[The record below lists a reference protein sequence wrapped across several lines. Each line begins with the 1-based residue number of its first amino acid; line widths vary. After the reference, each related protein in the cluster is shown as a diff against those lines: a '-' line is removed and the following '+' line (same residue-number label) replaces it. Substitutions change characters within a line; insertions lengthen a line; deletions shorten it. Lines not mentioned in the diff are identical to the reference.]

1 VIILSHPKFLKEE
14 KAIMERKEMQ
24 ELFKAT
30 AAISTPEGLAAYKA
44 FAAALTTPILQAIEQ
59 ESIMRQLFSVERLG
73 PGAQAVYPVAE
84 DFDMPVW
91 ILPGLGY
98 VAQNFVEGIG
108 EEVNVPT
115 FTIDGSGQ
123 WKLTYAR
130 DSRIDIP
137 SRAAAK
143 TAKAMADYEE
153 ECGWRVIIPSATS
166 AFSGKGLLGSRPAP
180 IYEINPASTG
190 AGYLS
195 KELINRMI
203 VGFQRIGRKLTDLYV
218 SPEDA
223 ADIRE
228 WTDTD
233 IDPVTRREIF
243 QASGMGSIWNV
254 TLHVIQHL
262 GATGLYNING
272 YASEYGKFKADS
284 GEMYNAYQLDN
295 PNVTAA
301 DGTVSTL
308 GETQVIG
315 FDMSVNDSLVMPI
328 RKEYE
333 AYDDPALLRQQ
344 QQGYFGWEEIGF
356 ACLDPRMLSIG
367 IIDRSL

>member
-1 VIILSHPKFLKEE
+1 
-14 KAIMERKEMQ
+14 MERKEMM

-30 AAISTPEGLAAYKA
+30 AEVNTPEGMAAYRA
-44 FAAALTTPILQAIEQ
+44 FAAALTTPILQKLELD
-59 ESIMRQLFSVERLG
+59 SIMRQLFTVERLG

-84 DFDMPVW
+84 DFEIPVW
-91 ILPGLGY
+91 VLPGLGY
-98 VAQNFVEGIG
+98 VAQNFIEGIG
-108 EEVNVPT
+108 EEVYIPT
-115 FTIDGSGQ
+115 FSIAASAD
-123 WKLTYAR
+123 WKITYAR
-130 DSRIDIP
+130 DSRIDIAQR
-137 SRAAAK
+137 SANRAAKDLAN
-143 TAKAMADYEE
+143 YEE
-153 ECGWRVIIPSATS
+153 ECGWRVIMPAATS

-180 IYEINPASTG
+180 IYEISPSAQG

-195 KELINRMI
+195 KELINKMI
-203 VGFQRIGRKLTDLYV
+203 VGFKRIGRTLTDLYV

-254 TLHVIQHL
+254 SLHEIQHL

-272 YASEYGKFKADS
+272 YGSSYGKFSADVS
-284 GEMYNAYQLDN
+284 GQYNGYTIDN
-295 PNVTAA
+295 ANITAA
-301 DGTVSTL
+301 DGTVATL
-308 GETQVIG
+308 GETQIMG
-315 FDMSVNDSLVMPI
+315 FDLSVNDSLVMPI

-333 AYDDPALLRQQ
+333 AHDDPTLLRVQK
-344 QQGYFGWEEIGF
+344 QGFFGWAELGF
-356 ACLDPRMLSIG
+356 ACLDSRMLGMG

>member
-1 VIILSHPKFLKEE
+1 
-14 KAIMERKEMQ
+14 MDRKEMQ

-30 AAISTPEGLAAYKA
+30 ASINTPEGIAAYRA
-44 FAAALTTPILQAIEQ
+44 FAAALTTPILQKIERD
-59 ESIMRQLFSVERLG
+59 SIMRKLFAVENLG
-73 PGAQAVYPVAE
+73 PGAQASYPIAE
-84 DFDMPVW
+84 DFELPVW
-91 ILPGLGY
+91 VLPGLGY
-98 VAQNFVEGIG
+98 VAQNFIEGIG
-108 EEVNVPT
+108 EEVYVPT
-115 FTIDGSGQ
+115 FTIDTSGD

-137 SRAAAK
+137 QRAAEKA
-143 TAKAMADYEE
+143 AKALSDYEE
-153 ECGWRVIIPSATS
+153 ECGWRIILPAATS

-195 KELINRMI
+195 KELINKMI
-203 VGFQRIGRKLTDLYV
+203 VGFKRIGRTLTDLYV

-243 QASGMGSIWNV
+243 QAAGMGSIWNV
-254 TLHVIQHL
+254 NLNEVQHL

-272 YASEYGKFKADS
+272 AAAAYGKFIAS
-284 GEMYNAYQLDN
+284 GNVYNAYTLDN
-295 PNVTAA
+295 PNVTGA

-315 FDMSVNDSLVMPI
+315 FDLSVNDSLVMPI
-328 RKEYE
+328 RKAYE
-333 AYDDPALLRQQ
+333 AHDDPTLLRVQK
-344 QQGYFGWEEIGF
+344 QGFFGWEEIGF
-356 ACLDPRMLSIG
+356 ACLDPRMLGLG

>member
-1 VIILSHPKFLKEE
+1 
-14 KAIMERKEMQ
+14 MDRKEMQ

-30 AAISTPEGLAAYKA
+30 SSINTPEGIAAYRA
-44 FAAALTTPILQAIEQ
+44 FAAALTTPILQKIERD
-59 ESIMRQLFSVERLG
+59 SIMRKLFAVENLG
-73 PGAQAVYPVAE
+73 PGAQASYPIAE
-84 DFDMPVW
+84 DFELPVW

-98 VAQNFVEGIG
+98 IAQNFIEGIG
-108 EEVNVPT
+108 EEVYVPT
-115 FTIDGSGQ
+115 FTIDTSGD

-137 SRAAAK
+137 QRAAEKA
-143 TAKAMADYEE
+143 AKALSDYEE
-153 ECGWRVIIPSATS
+153 ECGWRVILPAATS

-195 KELINRMI
+195 KELINKMI
-203 VGFQRIGRKLTDLYV
+203 VGFKRIGRTLTDLYV

-243 QASGMGSIWNV
+243 QAAGMGSLWNV
-254 TLHVIQHL
+254 NLNEVQHL

-272 YASEYGKFKADS
+272 AGSGYGKFIAT
-284 GEMYNAYQLDN
+284 GNVYNAYTLDN
-295 PNVTAA
+295 PNVTTAN
-301 DGTVSTL
+301 GTIDSL
-308 GETQVIG
+308 GETQIIG
-315 FDMSVNDSLVMPI
+315 FDLSVNDSLVMPI
-328 RKEYE
+328 RKAYE
-333 AYDDPALLRQQ
+333 AHDDPTLLRVQK
-344 QQGYFGWEEIGF
+344 QGFFGWEEIGF
-356 ACLDPRMLSIG
+356 ACLDPRMLGLG

>member
-1 VIILSHPKFLKEE
+1 
-14 KAIMERKEMQ
+14 MERKEMQ

-30 AAISTPEGLAAYKA
+30 AAISTQEGLAAYKA
-44 FAAALTTPILQAIEQ
+44 FAAALTTPILQAIEL
-59 ESIMRQLFSVERLG
+59 ESIMRQLFSVEKLG

-84 DFDMPVW
+84 DFEMPVW
-91 ILPGLGY
+91 LLPGLGS
-98 VAQNFVEGIG
+98 VAQNFIEGIG

-115 FTIDGSGQ
+115 FSIDGAGD
-123 WKLTYAR
+123 WKLSYAR

-137 SRAAAK
+137 QRAAAK
-143 TAKAMADYEE
+143 AAKSMADFEE

-180 IYEINPASTG
+180 IYEIMTG
-190 AGYLS
+190 SSGAKYLS
-195 KELINRMI
+195 KELINKMI
-203 VGFQRIGRKLTDLYV
+203 VGFQRLGRKLTDIYV
-218 SPEDA
+218 APEDA

-254 TLHVIQHL
+254 TIHVLQHL

-272 YASEYGKFKADS
+272 YASEFGKFKADS
-284 GEMYNAYQLDN
+284 SELYNAYQIDN

-308 GETQVIG
+308 GETQIIG
-315 FDMSVNDSLVMPI
+315 FDLSVNDSLVMPI

-333 AYDDPALLRQQ
+333 AFDDPALLRSQKA
-344 QQGYFGWEEIGF
+344 GFFGWEEVGF

-367 IIDRSL
+367 VIDRSN